1 MKGIMFNLFEDVVVR
16 HAGDEA
22 WDRMLD
28 QAGLEGAY
36 TSLGN
41 YQDEEFAQLVKVHAA
56 NCGKS
61 ERESLA
67 WFGQRAMPFLTERFP
82 EYFSSFTSLRPFLLS
97 LNDVIHAEVRK
108 LYPGA
113 DVPVFQFDSPGSA
126 HDALHIRYRSKRRL
140 CPLAEGFIA
149 GAADH
154 FRERVAITQPE
165 CMLDG
170 AAECTLVCR
179 FEGRTEA

>member
-1 MKGIMFNLFEDVVVR
+1 MKGMMFSLLEEVVG
-16 HAGDEA
+16 HLGDDA
-22 WDRMLD
+22 WDRMLEG
-28 QAGLEGAY
+28 AGLEGAY

-41 YQDEEFAQLVKVHAA
+41 YPDEEFTRLVAILA
-56 NCGKS
+56 TRIGES
-61 ERESLA
+61 ERDALA
-67 WFGQRAMPFLTERFP
+67 WFGRRGIPVLAERYP
-82 EYFSSFTSLRPFLLS
+82 EFFNAHKSLRPFLLS

-113 DVPVFQFDSPGSA
+113 DVPVFQFETPAEEPDR
-126 HDALHIRYRSKRRL
+126 LLIRYRSKRRL

-165 CMLDG
+165 CMLAG

-179 FEGRTEA
+179 FEGRSDP